1 MFTLRNVAMLF
12 IYELQAKVQKLFAFA
27 ICTGEFGA
35 RGQLIKYLRECVCI
49 VLGWGCS
56 NEGVERTLGWIGVQE
71 GEKG

>member
-1 MFTLRNVAMLF
+1 
-12 IYELQAKVQKLFAFA
+12 
-27 ICTGEFGA
+27 
-35 RGQLIKYLRECVCI
+35 LIKYLRECVCI